1 MKKRLLSF
9 ILLLFAGITAVYAFD
24 FSAVAP
30 TGQTLYYTITSG
42 GSSPKVQVTYPGSY
56 WRGYTKPSGSL
67 TIPSTVTTYGGTTF
81 SVTSIGEYA
90 FEGCSSLTSMTIPNS
105 VTSIENS
112 AFGGCSSLTSVTI
125 PNSVTS
131 IGDVAFSGCYSLA
144 SVTIPNSVTSIG
156 YSAFSVCISLTS
168 VTIPN
173 SVTSIGEGAFSGCIS
188 LTSVTI
194 PNSVTEIGD
203 DAFYGCSSLTSVNI
217 PNSVTSIG
225 NEAFY
230 ECSSLTSVTIPNSVT
245 SIGNSAFELVR
256 MLYYYGNATGA
267 PWGALCMNGYIED
280 SLYYTSSVKD
290 TLTGA
295 HPAIVSAS
303 IPNSVTSIRDSA
315 FYDCSS
321 LTSVNIPNS
330 VTSIENS
337 AFGGCSSLTSVTIPN
352 SVTSIENSAFRG
364 CSSLTSVTI
373 PNSVT
378 LIQEGVFAFCSSLT
392 SVTIPNSVTS
402 IGDWAFAYCSSLT
415 SVTIPNSVTSIENS
429 AFGDCSSLTSV
440 TIPNSVISI
449 GVTAFDYC
457 SGLTSIT
464 VSSGNTVY
472 DSRSNCNAIIHT
484 ATNTLVT
491 GCQNTTIPNSVTSIG
506 SFAFRGCRGLTS
518 LTIPNSVTSIGDWA
532 FEDCC
537 NLTSVTAKPTVACS
551 MRSNVFTDVPSNIP
565 VYIPCGSRS
574 SYSSASGWNHFTN
587 FVEVM
592 FDSVHVASADES
604 MGTAAVVTQP
614 TCESS
619 TATIVATSNAG
630 YTFVNWT
637 EDSAVVSTDATYT
650 FSVTADRTLTA
661 HFAPESTCGI
671 APTDLPYTDNFDSYT
686 TSTTAKT
693 GVEPDCWTLANQY
706 VDMTDEYK
714 PMLYY
719 SSANAHSG
727 SYSLILNKRG
737 IYAMPEYDGD
747 VSTLQLSMY
756 VKQGMA
762 KYQLQVGVM
771 SDLTDASTFVTVATI
786 NNSSTA
792 PVLNTV
798 SFANYTGSGHY
809 IAFRNILASGY
820 SGDYSCNY
828 IDDLV
833 LDIRPANTCGIST
846 ADLPYTDNFDSFTT
860 STTAK
865 TGVEPDCWTLAH

>member
-1 MKKRLLSF
+1 
-9 ILLLFAGITAVYAFD
+9 
-24 FSAVAP
+24 
-30 TGQTLYYTITSG
+30 
-42 GSSPKVQVTYPGSY
+42 
-56 WRGYTKPSGSL
+56 
-67 TIPSTVTTYGGTTF
+67 
-81 SVTSIGEYA
+81 
-90 FEGCSSLTSMTIPNS
+90 MTIPNS

-112 AFGGCSSLTSVTI
+112 AF
-125 PNSVTS
+125 
-131 IGDVAFSGCYSLA
+131 
-144 SVTIPNSVTSIG
+144 
-156 YSAFSVCISLTS
+156 
-168 VTIPN
+168 
-173 SVTSIGEGAFSGCIS
+173 
-188 LTSVTI
+188 
-194 PNSVTEIGD
+194 
-203 DAFYGCSSLTSVNI
+203 
-217 PNSVTSIG
+217 
-225 NEAFY
+225 
-230 ECSSLTSVTIPNSVT
+230 
-245 SIGNSAFELVR
+245 R
-256 MLYYYGNATGA
+256 
-267 PWGALCMNGYIED
+267 
-280 SLYYTSSVKD
+280 
-290 TLTGA
+290 
-295 HPAIVSAS
+295 
-303 IPNSVTSIRDSA
+303 
-315 FYDCSS
+315 
-321 LTSVNIPNS
+321 
-330 VTSIENS
+330 
-337 AFGGCSSLTSVTIPN
+337 GCSSLTSVTIPN